1 MKFVGGIMNLTYLR
15 TFYTTVKCN
24 SMSKAAK
31 QLHLTQ
37 PGVSIQIQ
45 KLENEINFKL
55 LNRSNNGVSLTSA
68 GEIIFQ
74 FAESMLSIEDNL
86 QKKLSELKDIN
97 SKLLISCC
105 KNLGE
110 HIMPCS
116 IYTFK
121 EIHNNID
128 ISMEIDN
135 SSNVLKKLIN
145 LETNIG
151 IIQGKPEDSKNLEL
165 IPLMADKLVLVGGKE
180 SNLSSINISNIET
193 LPLIVREFGSSNK
206 KLLESAFKEYDI
218 DINKLNFILSLNSPQ
233 SIKSSIS
240 FGQGYAFLPSLT
252 LNHELRNGSLK
263 KIEIENMKLPFEYY
277 IILRK
282 NYKLNFYEEKFVNF
296 LTSKK
301 RCFCY

>member
-1 MKFVGGIMNLTYLR
+1 MNLTYLR
-15 TFYTTVKCN
+15 SFYTTVKCN
-24 SMSKAAK
+24 SMSKASK

-37 PGVSIQIQ
+37 PGVSLQIQ

-68 GEIIFQ
+68 GEIVFQ

-86 QKKLSELKDIN
+86 QKKLSELKNIN
-97 SKLLISCC
+97 SKLIISCC

-121 EIHNNID
+121 EIHNNINV
-128 ISMEIDN
+128 SMEIDN
-135 SSNVLKKLIN
+135 SSNVLKKLLN

-151 IIQGKPEDSKNLEL
+151 IVQGKPKDNKNLEI
-165 IPLMADKLVLVGGKE
+165 IPLMSDKLVLVGGKYTHFK
-180 SNLSSINISNIET
+180 SITIDNLKE
-193 LPLIVREFGSSNK
+193 LPLITREDGSANK
-206 KLLESAFKEYDI
+206 ELLTIALKENKI
-218 DINKLNFILSLNSPQ
+218 DINKLNFVLSLNSPQ

-240 FGQGYAFLPSLT
+240 FGQGYAFLPSKT
-252 LNHELRNGSLK
+252 LNHELRSGALK
-263 KIEIENMKLPFEYY
+263 KIKIENIQLPFEYY
-277 IILRK
+277 IVLRK
-282 NYKLNFYEEKFVNF
+282 NYKLDYYEEKFVDF